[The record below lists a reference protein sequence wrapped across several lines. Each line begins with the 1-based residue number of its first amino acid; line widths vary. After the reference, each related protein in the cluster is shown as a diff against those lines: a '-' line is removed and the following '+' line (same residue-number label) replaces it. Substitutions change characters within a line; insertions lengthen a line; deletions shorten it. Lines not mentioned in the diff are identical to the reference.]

1 MEVKIHMNTNLNE
14 KTIFGRLIYDD
25 NGDYILST
33 PGTVNNLSKLLS
45 LVYYADNNRINIKI
59 SSSTPDGLKVLYNE
73 DGNLLKR
80 KSDFVPLYTYHICG
94 SDLETTLFYAVDN
107 FLEII
112 LTAEALEERNQ
123 HGTTKLCAV

>member
-1 MEVKIHMNTNLNE
+1 MNTNLNE